1 MSPVSR
7 SRKKKAKKP
16 GKRAFPKGAWEAPTP
31 PRPNWFSAATAT
43 ALAGS
48 DALVSAC
55 GPLEL
60 EEATSL
66 LLGERLVERM
76 RVEGAT
82 GLRFTAWAREVA
94 DRAAERVLAHSEDL
108 STGAWK
114 GPWRLLHG
122 MLSIGGPE
130 LASAAESA
138 IGRCAGALGAAGE
151 VPSWLA
157 VLGGVAPTG
166 ELWSL
171 RDAHGTRGAVIA
183 AYAYPG
189 GLDRSVFLFDYDVT
203 DFAVEFPAPGAF
215 PDVASAEAAWRAS
228 TGEQAVPLVEGA
240 PPEVLAIVLAG
251 STVLV
256 DSVIGVETD
265 QALRNWYRAQRR
277 AHDLIALVRDRG
289 TTLPD
294 PLPVEQ
300 QAVRL
305 AEEFTTWHHTRHGA
319 APDAETVETLA
330 LDWVEKTAEGTHA
343 LVSPRRVAC
352 VRESIQADWGAD
364 APTTLAELSLLPD
377 WAGWLAERAGL
388 AEELVREVRQA

>member
-7 SRKKKAKKP
+7 NRKKKAKKP
-16 GKRAFPKGAWEAPTP
+16 GKRVFPKGALEALVP

-48 DALVSAC
+48 DALVAAR

-66 LLGERLVERM
+66 LLGERLVERT

-94 DRAAERVLAHSEDL
+94 DRAAEQVLAHSEDL

-122 MLSIGGPE
+122 MLSIGAPE

-138 IGRCAGALGAAGE
+138 IERCAGELGAAGG

-183 AYAYPG
+183 GYAYPDG
-189 GLDRSVFLFDYDVT
+189 VDRSVFLFDYDVT
-203 DFAVEFPAPGAF
+203 DFAVELPAPGAF
-215 PDVASAEAAWRAS
+215 PDVAAAEAAWRTS
-228 TGEQAVPLVEGA
+228 TGEQTVPLVEGVS
-240 PPEVLAIVLAG
+240 PEVLAIVLAG
-251 STVLV
+251 GTVLL

-277 AHDLIALVRDRG
+277 AQDLIALVRDRG
-289 TTLPD
+289 VHLPA

-300 QAVRL
+300 QAARM

-319 APDAETVETLA
+319 TPDDETVETLA

-343 LVSPRRVAC
+343 LVSPRRVEC
-352 VRESIQADWGAD
+352 VRESIQADRD
-364 APTTLAELSLLPD
+364 AGVPTMLAELSLLPE

-388 AEELVREVRQA
+388 AEELVREVRIA